1 MHLEEIKATIEK
13 LTTDNKQL
21 KSQIIDKDKYIKAL
35 TLEIDKNIN
44 QNNEL
49 RDTISIIYCL
59 II

>member
-1 MHLEEIKATIEK
+1 MHLEELKATIEK